1 MKARFYL
8 HFETK
13 PPYGELEK
21 LFQRCEEYEPVLAGS
36 YLISVQLDAF
46 HEPFRDIVR
55 DLFPHSRFVLAKV
68 SNFYEYD
75 ECPYIKVTWGPT
87 R

>member
-13 PPYGELEK
+13 PTYAELEK
-21 LFQRCEEYEPVLAGS
+21 LFQKCEEYEPVLGTS
-36 YLISVQLDAF
+36 YLISVHLDDF

-55 DLFPHSRFVLAKV
+55 DCFPHSRFVLAKV
-68 SNFYEYD
+68 SNFYEYT
-75 ECPYIKVTWGPT
+75 ECPYIKVTWGQT
-87 R
+87 H